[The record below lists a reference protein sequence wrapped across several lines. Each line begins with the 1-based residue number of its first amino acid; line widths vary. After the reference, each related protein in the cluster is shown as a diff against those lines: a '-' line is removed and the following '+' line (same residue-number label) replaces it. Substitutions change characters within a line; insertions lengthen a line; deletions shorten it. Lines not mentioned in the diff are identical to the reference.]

1 MATNELQQETSPSLS
16 RLLGMLYI
24 MVGAVGLM
32 ALLFLSGQRGFEEL
46 SEPFAIIAMTVLL
59 LVLIIIGLIM
69 AVRKRGIETT

>member
-1 MATNELQQETSPSLS
+1 MATNELQQETSSSLS
-16 RLLGMLYI
+16 RLFGMLYI
-24 MVGAVGLM
+24 LVGAVGLM
-32 ALLFLSGQRGFEEL
+32 ALLFLSGQRGFEVL